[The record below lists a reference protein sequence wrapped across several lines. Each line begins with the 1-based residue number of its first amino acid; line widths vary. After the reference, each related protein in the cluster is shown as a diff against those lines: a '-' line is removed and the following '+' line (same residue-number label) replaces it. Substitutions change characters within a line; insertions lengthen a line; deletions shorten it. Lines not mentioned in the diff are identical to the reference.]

1 MTRVVKGPKPN
12 RSHLCG
18 ATVLSG
24 VQRGLRLRMLEFD
37 VEDSG
42 AV

>member
-1 MTRVVKGPKPN
+1 MTRVVKGPKPK
-12 RSHLCG
+12 RSLLCG
-18 ATVLSG
+18 AIVLSSVKG
-24 VQRGLRLRMLEFD
+24 WSRLCPFEFD